1 MPTLWGKLI
10 WEHSN
15 FFYYMKKTIILLFL
29 LLRVILPAN
38 ATGITYV
45 LAVGVSRY
53 ESSANDLH
61 QTAKDAKAFR
71 KLMLTQTENVSLIT
85 SRYATCS
92 AIRENLKRI
101 SRLAQSGDRIVFFF
115 SGHGSPNAICAH
127 DGELEY
133 VELQRILSNSKAS
146 EKLCFIDACFAGS
159 VKSSHENDN
168 TDWISKA
175 PHYEDQ
181 VWFVS
186 CSSRETSS
194 ENRFIGAGMF
204 TQALLKALYGKSDK
218 DKNKEIT
225 VSEAFAY
232 VYNDVV
238 RRSNEKQHPQLV
250 ASNKMRQLVIMKWY

>member
-1 MPTLWGKLI
+1 
-10 WEHSN
+10 
-15 FFYYMKKTIILLFL
+15 MKKIIFIFL

-38 ATGITYV
+38 ATGMTYV

-85 SRYATCS
+85 SKYATCNT
-92 AIRENLKRI
+92 IRENLKRI
-101 SRLAQSGDRIVFFF
+101 CRLAQSGDRIVFFF
-115 SGHGSPNAICAH
+115 SGHGSPNAICTY
-127 DGELEY
+127 DDELKY
-133 VELQRILSNSKAS
+133 AELQKILSTSKAS

-159 VKSSHENDN
+159 VKSSQEKDN
-168 TDWISKA
+168 PDWMSKA

-181 VWFVS
+181 AWLVS

-194 ENRFIGAGMF
+194 ENRIIGAGMF
-204 TQALLKALYGKSDK
+204 TQALLKALYGKSDM

-225 VSEAFAY
+225 VNEAFAY
-232 VYNDVV
+232 IYKDVV

-250 ASNKMRQLVIMKWY
+250 ASHRMRQLVITKWN